1 MNIRMIAGT
10 LAAVMMTAAVP
21 AFSSVLGDETIAD
34 VVPGGQRGQ
43 YKYARDLYAHGM
55 YVKAREVFSSFAD
68 DPVAQGYALLCDIKM
83 RSVGYESKLVKY
95 LEHCPYSGLVP
106 QIRYAHALNLFDS
119 QDYSDASA
127 EFAAV
132 AVKGLYKDQIA
143 EFTFKKAY
151 SDLESGSEDSALEG
165 FLKVIEMPKNDFQAP
180 SAYSAASIFYARE
193 NFNEA
198 IKWFSRS
205 EKDPRFARESAYYIM
220 ECRFMNKDYK
230 YVTDNAS
237 KLFKSVPQERRP
249 RLARI
254 ISESYLVQGDVESAK
269 SYYDRIDKTSEGAS
283 DKDYFYAGSLLYA
296 MHDYK
301 GAIDNYTRISDKTDS
316 LGQIADY
323 QLAYSYVQTKNKV
336 LALKAFKDAA
346 SSAYNRDIQEDAYFN
361 YAKLAFDLNRDPSVF
376 SSYMKSYPEKA
387 KDDQIYSYMA
397 LASLYNHDYASAV
410 EAYDKIDEL
419 DDDMQR
425 NYMKA
430 NYLRANQLIAAG
442 SYRKAIPCLKAAAY
456 YSDKRTPFNQLSRY
470 WLAECYYRDNDYA
483 QSAEMF
489 KTLYNN
495 SALNG
500 KPEGDILP
508 YDVAY
513 CYFKRSDYT
522 ASQEWFDNYLQSG
535 NRRYRRDALVR
546 KGDAYFMV
554 KDYQN
559 AVSSYLVAIDENSF
573 GDDLYPYYQA
583 GLSYSLLNRQNDE
596 VKLLSAVR
604 AAKPDTPY
612 YCESMYELGR
622 TYMAVNDSR
631 NAEGVFKTL
640 ATEGRDT
647 TYQARALIGL
657 GMLAANG
664 SRFDEAIDYYKQVVE
679 KMPSTEYSADALR
692 AIESIYQTKQ
702 EPEKYYAYIKTLDGD
717 SASEGNQENMFFNAA
732 EQIFLSENYAK
743 ALSSLQAY
751 MKEYP
756 HGENVKLA
764 EFYMAESY
772 KNLGQKEQACDWYK
786 KVIEGEGSP
795 YVESAALSYAKLSY
809 SLERYSDAYYGYSKL
824 LENARIES
832 NKHTALVGKM
842 NSAYYGK
849 DYEDAISDAED
860 VLEDKASDRG
870 DLRRAKYVQAK
881 SYLSTSQRSE
891 ALALMKDLS
900 ASPSSPEGAEAAYF
914 VIQDAYDNAL
924 FSDVENL
931 VYKFSD
937 SGTEQTYWL
946 AKAFIVLGDSFAE
959 RGEMKQAKATFESI
973 RDGYTAR
980 DSSDDVLDNVEMRL
994 KKIEERGE

>member
-1 MNIRMIAGT
+1 MNIRIIAG
-10 LAAVMMTAAVP
+10 ASVAFAMAISVP
-21 AFSSVLGDETIAD
+21 AFSESGHGAGASY

-43 YKYARDLYAHGM
+43 MKYAKDLYEHGM
-55 YVKAREVFSSFAD
+55 YVKAREVFSSFD
-68 DPVAQGYALLCDIKM
+68 NDPVAKGYALLCDIKM
-83 RSVGYESKLVKY
+83 KSVGYETKLMKY
-95 LEHCPYSGLVP
+95 VESYPYSGLVP
-106 QIRYAHALNLFDS
+106 QIRYAHALNLFDA
-119 QDYSDASA
+119 QDYSESAA
-127 EFAAV
+127 EFSYIDE
-132 AVKGLYKDQIA
+132 KGLYKDQIA
-143 EFTFKKAY
+143 EYTFKKAY
-151 SDLESGSEDSALEG
+151 SELESGSEDSALEG
-165 FLKVIEMPKNDFQAP
+165 FLKVTEMPKNDFQAP
-180 SAYSAASIFYARE
+180 SAYSAASIYYARE

-198 IKWFSRS
+198 IKWFSKSQR
-205 EKDPRFARESAYYIM
+205 DQRFARESAYYIM

-237 KLFKSVPQERRP
+237 KLFNSVPVERRP

-254 ISESYLVQGDVESAK
+254 ISESYLVQGDVDSAK
-269 SYYDRIDKTSEGAS
+269 SYYDRIGTATEVTS

-296 MHDYK
+296 MRDYK
-301 GAIDNYTRISDKTDS
+301 GAIENYTKITDKSDS

-336 LALKAFKDAA
+336 QALQAFKNA
-346 SSAYNRDIQEDAYFN
+346 SSLGYNSDIQEDAYFN
-361 YAKLAFDLNRDPSVF
+361 YAKLAFDINRDPSVF
-376 SSYMKSYPEKA
+376 TAYMKAYPEKA

-397 LASLYNHDYASAV
+397 LASLYNRDYASAV
-410 EAYDKIDEL
+410 EAYDKVDVL

-470 WLAECYYRDNDYA
+470 WLAECYYRDNDFT
-483 QSAEMF
+483 QSAEIF

-513 CYFKRSDYT
+513 CYFKRDDYP

-535 NRRYRRDALVR
+535 NRKYRRDALVR
-546 KGDAYFMV
+546 KGDAYFMG

-559 AVSSYLVAIDENSF
+559 AISSYLTAIDENTF

-583 GLSYSLLNRQNDE
+583 GLSYSLLDKQKDE
-596 VKLLSAVR
+596 VKLLAAVKS
-604 AAKPDTPY
+604 AKPETPY

-622 TYMAVNDSR
+622 AYMGINDSK
-631 NAEGVFKTL
+631 NAESVFKTL
-640 ATEGRDT
+640 ASEGRDT

-657 GMLAANG
+657 GMLAAND
-664 SRFDEAIDYYKQVVE
+664 SKFDEAISYYKQVVD
-679 KMPSTEYSADALR
+679 KMPSSEYSSDALR

-702 EPEKYYAYIKTLDGD
+702 EPEQYYAYLKTLDGELT
-717 SASEGNQENMFFNAA
+717 SEENQESMFFNAA
-732 EQIFLSENYAK
+732 EQIFLSENYQK

-756 HGENVKLA
+756 HGDNVVLA

-772 KNLGQKEQACDWYK
+772 KYLGNKEQACDWYK
-786 KVIEGEGSP
+786 KVIDGGESS
-795 YVESAALSYAKLSY
+795 YIESASLSYAKLSY
-809 SLERYSDAYYGYSKL
+809 GLEKYADAYSGYQSL
-824 LENARIES
+824 SANARIES
-832 NKHTALVGKM
+832 NKHTALVGMM

-849 DYEDAISDAED
+849 DYEKAIAGADK
-860 VLEDKASDRG
+860 VLADKASDRR
-870 DLRRAKYVQAK
+870 DLHHAKYVLAK
-881 SYLSTSQRSE
+881 SYLSTSQRDE
-891 ALALMKDLS
+891 AMALMKELS
-900 ASPSSPEGAEAAYF
+900 ASPSSDEGAEAAYL

-924 FSDVENL
+924 FNDVETL
-931 VYKFSD
+931 VYKFAD
-937 SGTEQTYWL
+937 SAGGQTYWL
-946 AKAFIVLGDSFAE
+946 AKAFILLGDSFAE

-973 RDGYTAR
+973 RDGYTS
-980 DSSDDVLDNVEMRL
+980 DGNDDVLDNVEMRL